1 MKLLIQTLLMLSLCF
16 GAGLLAAQESAS
28 VETATLSSIAIYPQ
42 RSAPARVISLNA
54 SNIAAE
60 IPARIVSI
68 DVRVGDIVEKD
79 QVLVEL
85 RCIDY
90 KLEQAGAE
98 ARVKSFDSRIELAQ
112 RRLERTRKLTMKQSV
127 SEELLDERES
137 ALAVLLSDRVAAT
150 ASLNLTRARVANCSI
165 KSPFPALV
173 TERTSAVGNYAEVG
187 RTLVKILDIE
197 QLEISAQVY
206 ALDIGQLESAR
217 QLSFEHDDSSYP
229 VELRSILP
237 SINAETRNREVRL
250 LFQNGS
256 ALTGASGKLVW
267 KEQRPHI
274 PGNLIVRR
282 HGELGVFIY
291 ENGNARFN
299 VLPSAQSGRASPLDL
314 PLSTIIIT
322 EGHYSLNDNDSV
334 VAR

>member
-1 MKLLIQTLLMLSLCF
+1 MKLLLIILLTIGLVF
-16 GAGLLAAQESAS
+16 GVGGLAAEETVF
-28 VETATLSSIAIYPQ
+28 VETKALSAIATYPQ

-68 DVRVGDIVEKD
+68 NVRVGDIVEKD
-79 QVLVEL
+79 QVLIEL
-85 RCIDY
+85 KCIDY
-90 KLEQAGAE
+90 ELEQAGAE
-98 ARVKSFDSRIELAQ
+98 ARLKSFDSRIELAQ

-137 ALAVLLSDRVAAT
+137 ALAVLLSDRVAAR
-150 ASLNLTRARVANCSI
+150 ASLNLTRVRVASCTI
-165 KSPFPALV
+165 KSPFQALV

-206 ALDIGQLESAR
+206 ALDIGQLKSAS
-217 QLSFEHDDSSYP
+217 QLLFEHDGKSYP
-229 VELRSILP
+229 AELRSILP
-237 SINAETRNREVRL
+237 NINAETRNREVRL
-250 LFQNGS
+250 LFQNGP
-256 ALTGASGKLVW
+256 ALTGASGKLIW

-282 HGELGVFIY
+282 DGELGVFVY
-291 ENGNARFN
+291 EKGKARFN

-314 PLSTIIIT
+314 PLSTIVIT

-334 VAR
+334 VAK